1 MPHRRIMR
9 DVNEDAR
16 DVARALMGTPE
27 YEKSRDK
34 RKKVEMK
41 FAHLKCHHGLERL
54 RLRGQSGARDELPS
68 QPSCRTSKPS
78 RITFGDHRQMGRL
91 PALRE

>member
-1 MPHRRIMR
+1 MSL
-9 DVNEDAR
+9 
-16 DVARALMGTPE
+16 ALMGTTE

-54 RLRGQSGARDELPS
+54 RLRGPSGARDEFQLAAIVQNRKTLANHIWRP
-68 QPSCRTSKPS
+68 PP
-78 RITFGDHRQMGRL
+78 DGRL
-91 PALRE
+91 RALRE

>member
-1 MPHRRIMR
+1 MH

-16 DVARALMGTPE
+16 DVARSLMGSSD
-27 YEKSRDK
+27 YERSRDK

-54 RLRGQSGARDELPS
+54 RLRGPSGARDEFQLAAIVQNLKTLANHIWRP
-68 QPSCRTSKPS
+68 PPN
-78 RITFGDHRQMGRL
+78 G
-91 PALRE
+91 PAECVA